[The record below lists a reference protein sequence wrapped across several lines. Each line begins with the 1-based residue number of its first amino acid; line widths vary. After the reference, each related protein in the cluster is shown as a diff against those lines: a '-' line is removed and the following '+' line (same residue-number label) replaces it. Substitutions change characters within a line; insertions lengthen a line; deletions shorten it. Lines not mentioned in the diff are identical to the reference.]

1 MPHRL
6 RPALPRVLTA
16 LTLCGVLALSGCS
29 GSGSGS
35 GAPDRADGSTREAT
49 ADTTPDA
56 TADTASTTPDATK
69 DATPAPT
76 ADTPVAT
83 TPAATPDA
91 TTAPPAPTPSG
102 GGVTLPTP
110 GIGFD
115 YQIGGAYPPPKGVG
129 AVSRDRSAKPAPGLY
144 NICYVNAFQAQAD
157 ATGWWQEHHPDLL
170 LRTTGGALVIDENWD
185 EVLFD
190 ISTPA
195 KRERLAGIV
204 GEWFDGCAD
213 SGYQAIEADNLDSHE
228 RSKGLLTAADDFA
241 FAELLIARAHAAGLA
256 MGQKNAAEL
265 AARGRALGFDFA
277 VAEECGQYDE
287 CAAYARAYDDRV
299 FVIEY
304 ERAGLTTACGT
315 WGDRLSVVL
324 RDLDVTPPGT
334 PGHERRTC

>member
-16 LTLCGVLALSGCS
+16 LTLCGVLALSACS

-35 GAPDRADGSTREAT
+35 AAPDPADSSTPDARADTTPTVT
-49 ADTTPDA
+49 AGTTPDA
-56 TADTASTTPDATK
+56 TADATPDATA
-69 DATPAPT
+69 DATTDTTPAP
-76 ADTPVAT
+76 
-83 TPAATPDA
+83 TPDA
-91 TTAPPAPTPSG
+91 TTAPPTPTPAPS

-115 YQIGGAYPPPKGVG
+115 YQIGGPYPPPEGVG
-129 AVSRDRSAKPAPGLY
+129 AVSRDRGVEPAPGLY

-170 LRTTGGALVIDENWD
+170 LRTTEGALVIDENWD
-185 EVLFD
+185 EVLLD

-228 RSKGLLTAADDFA
+228 RSQGLLTADDDLA
-241 FAELLIARAHAAGLA
+241 FAELLIARAHADGLA
-256 MGQKNAAEL
+256 MGQKNAVEL

-304 ERAGLTTACGT
+304 ERAGLTTACRG
-315 WGDRLSVVL
+315 WGERLSVVL